1 MSGTSERPRC
11 RTSHALTGHTPCHA
25 EQMDEVFVFEVEDID
40 ADAWLAEV
48 AVVAESRQAAFWK
61 IRDAGLHKKQ
71 IHGDGRPVRTHH
83 VLEFAN
89 AFDDRATARTTPR
102 AGIVGN
108 GGSPFRCAGPG
119 PRSEP
124 GALGGHAAGLP
135 VAQPASRDVRTGGRV
150 GASRRYLSSAVLGLI
165 AMHSGR
171 LRGRAWAFLAGLMSV
186 PLASGRGV

>member
-1 MSGTSERPRC
+1 
-11 RTSHALTGHTPCHA
+11 
-25 EQMDEVFVFEVEDID
+25 VFEVEDID

-108 GGSPFRCAGPG
+108 GGPPFRCAGPG
-119 PRSEP
+119 PRE
-124 GALGGHAAGLP
+124 
-135 VAQPASRDVRTGGRV
+135 RTR
-150 GASRRYLSSAVLGLI
+150 
-165 AMHSGR
+165 
-171 LRGRAWAFLAGLMSV
+171 RAWRACSGVARCS
-186 PLASGRGV
+186 ASFTRCTNRRSCGCV